1 MEKNVLKKEIGL
13 LAASAVVIGMVI
25 GSGVFFKP
33 TAIYTAT
40 GAPGL
45 GMLAWI
51 IGGLITIAGGLTA
64 AEVAAAIPETGGMIV
79 WLEKTYGEV
88 WGFLLGWVETVI
100 SFPANI
106 AAL

>member
-1 MEKNVLKKEIGL
+1 MENNELKKEIGL

-45 GMLAWI
+45 GMIAWV
-51 IGGLITIAGGLTA
+51 IGGFITIAGGLTA
-64 AEVAAAIPETGGMIV
+64 AEVAAAACLISIV
-79 WLEKTYGEV
+79 AFDTKPLATSACDR
-88 WGFLLGWVETVI
+88 FRSAT
-100 SFPANI
+100 AC
-106 AAL
+106 